1 MFLGQT
7 GTLVRQD
14 LYLASWPDLAK
25 ISMLRLN
32 IGSGMLRLSACMLSI
47 GLGAKC
53 EQGKGGHPSPLAL
66 NGFGSSA
73 NAEHA

>member
-1 MFLGQT
+1 MVTSNAAT
-7 GTLVRQD
+7 GYV
-14 LYLASWPDLAK
+14 AK

-32 IGSGMLRLSACMLSI
+32 IGSGKLSSCMLSI
-47 GLGAKC
+47 GLGPKC
-53 EQGKGGHPSPLAL
+53 EQGKGGRAASPLAF

>member
-1 MFLGQT
+1 MVPSNAAT
-7 GTLVRQD
+7 GYV
-14 LYLASWPDLAK
+14 AN

-32 IGSGMLRLSACMLSI
+32 IGSGMLRLSSSMLSI
-47 GLGAKC
+47 GLGPKC
-53 EQGKGGHPSPLAL
+53 EQGKGGAAPPLAL

>member
-1 MFLGQT
+1 MPSNAAAGY
-7 GTLVRQD
+7 V
-14 LYLASWPDLAK
+14 AK

-32 IGSGMLRLSACMLSI
+32 IGSGMLRLSSCMLSI
-47 GLGAKC
+47 GLGPKC
-53 EQGKGGHPSPLAL
+53 EQGKGGQPPALAL